1 LILLT
6 IKKKRNIYN
15 EKESKQ
21 HRKKKEDEMADS
33 IQLLFTAAKTKGS
46 EWERVSDV

>member
-1 LILLT
+1 LIHLT
-6 IKKKRNIYN
+6 LKKK
-15 EKESKQ
+15 EKHLQRKRKQ